1 MSEPKVVLRPV
12 EPADDEF
19 LLRVYEGTREQELNQ
34 VTWQEGQREYFVRWQ
49 FDMQRQEYH
58 TRFPNAQYDL
68 ILVDGNPAG
77 RIWVGSDET
86 QIRLLDIAVI
96 PEYQNQGVGTLLLH
110 QLMDQATVEAKPL
123 RHMVFLLNDN
133 ALRFYERLGFEVFED
148 LGGYKHMQ
156 WLPATY
162 SKESTE

>member
-96 PEYQNQGVGTLLLH
+96 PEYQNQGVGTFLLH
-110 QLMDQATVEAKPL
+110 QLMDQATAEAKPL

-156 WLPATY
+156 WLPSTY